1 MRTLLTLSLAML
13 AGLCLAAGCG
23 SSGTE
28 EQPAGQAPAQPTGT
42 ATSGEGQQPQQPPAG
57 DGRQWSDYG
66 PGDPRGDIKAL
77 QKAKE
82 TAREIEK
89 SRQAPPEDEP

>member
-1 MRTLLTLSLAML
+1 MRMLLTISLTML
-13 AGLCLAAGCG
+13 AGLCLVTGCG

-28 EQPAGQAPAQPTGT
+28 EQPAGQAPAQPAGSSED
-42 ATSGEGQQPQQPPAG
+42 ARQPQQPPAG

-77 QKAKE
+77 QRAKE